1 MKIVFNS
8 TKKIICEINICN
20 FSREININLGAQT
33 PDQTNPKWLAIYIN
47 WRKLRERNFL
57 EWSWILVAAFY
68 VCGPQHSNTF
78 LFILSLHFC
87 LHTLAAFTCKAF
99 IYTFFDRDTCFLWDS
114 SWCHGY

>member
-47 WRKLRERNFL
+47 
-57 EWSWILVAAFY
+57 
-68 VCGPQHSNTF
+68 
-78 LFILSLHFC
+78 
-87 LHTLAAFTCKAF
+87 
-99 IYTFFDRDTCFLWDS
+99 
-114 SWCHGY
+114 